1 MNKIAI
7 ISDVHG
13 NLEALKTVFSDIE
26 KRGITKIFCL
36 GDTIAKG
43 VHQQECVDLI
53 KEKCEVVIKG
63 NCEDYFTSDIDVS
76 DLEGIRKK
84 RYLWN
89 KSKIDEA
96 TKIYLR
102 NLPYCFEFYLSG
114 RLVRL
119 IHAHPDKID
128 KFVGNIDKIE
138 RYRELLM
145 PSENT
150 VSNLMAD
157 IVIYGHTHVQNMQKI
172 YNRLILNVGSVGNA
186 LEVFKNDEIDGNDKN
201 TTVANYLVLSGEYD
215 SKDLNGDFSFELISV
230 TYDID
235 KELSDNNSDTNIE
248 FDSYEFE
255 LKNGNYRDTEKIL
268 GSFGIRGIDITKI

>member
-1 MNKIAI
+1 MDKIAI

-145 PSENT
+145 PSEST